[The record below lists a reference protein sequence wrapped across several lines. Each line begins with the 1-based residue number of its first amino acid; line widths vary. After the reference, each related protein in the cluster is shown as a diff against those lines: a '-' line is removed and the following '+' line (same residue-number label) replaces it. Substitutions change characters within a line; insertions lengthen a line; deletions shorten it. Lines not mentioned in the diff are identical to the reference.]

1 MTTHNRAKWELRG
14 LTMVPVLLGLLV
26 ALTGTGFVLA
36 LTARGAE
43 PVGEMLTAAGEA
55 AQKGIA
61 MNDAAYIFLSCFLFT
76 LAAFL
81 FYCIASMRIIL
92 RLVTRP
98 CIASYLSH
106 QEDDRISKENHR

>member
-36 LTARGAE
+36 VTARAE
-43 PVGEMLTAAGEA
+43 PVGEMLNAAGQA
-55 AQKGIA
+55 AEKGIA

-81 FYCIASMRIIL
+81 VYCIASMRIIL

-98 CIASYLSH
+98 CIASYLRK
-106 QEDDRISKENHR
+106 QEDHRITQEHQR